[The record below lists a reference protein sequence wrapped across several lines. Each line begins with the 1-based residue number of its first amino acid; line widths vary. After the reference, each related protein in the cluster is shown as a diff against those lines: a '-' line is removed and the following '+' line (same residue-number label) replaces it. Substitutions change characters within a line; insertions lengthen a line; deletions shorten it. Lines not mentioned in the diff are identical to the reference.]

1 MEVSLFSSF
10 YEFKKYIIR
19 GQTIKGQILTPDMI
33 VKPFLVDMFDW
44 NDPNPWSPSRILK
57 IIQMYTNITNTSIN
71 QKCHFYWFLYFLSID
86 HVIWSLSRDTYLWNI
101 QLN

>member
-33 VKPFLVDMFDW
+33 VKPFLVDMFD
-44 NDPNPWSPSRILK
+44 
-57 IIQMYTNITNTSIN
+57 
-71 QKCHFYWFLYFLSID
+71 
-86 HVIWSLSRDTYLWNI
+86 
-101 QLN
+101 